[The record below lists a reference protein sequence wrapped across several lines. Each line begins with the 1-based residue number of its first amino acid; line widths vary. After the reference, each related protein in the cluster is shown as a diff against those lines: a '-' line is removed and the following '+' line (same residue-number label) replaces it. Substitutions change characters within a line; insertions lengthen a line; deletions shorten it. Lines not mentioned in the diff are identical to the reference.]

1 MCLRFTWRQAAF
13 EKQDCATIAIQETT
27 LPKPTMAEKAPDAG
41 SLDRYDIA
49 ILHAL
54 QADARQS
61 NADLA
66 ARIGLSAAP
75 TWRRVRR
82 LEELG
87 VITGYRAEID
97 RRRIG
102 LGVLAFV
109 RIDTERD
116 NAGATRALEDAIR
129 GLPEVISCHYISGA
143 GTFELQV
150 LVTDLDAY
158 SRWTMETL
166 FKLPNVKDLHTS
178 FSLGEVKAGAAL
190 PLGHLGEAAG
200 SKPASAATV
209 PARGAARAGSRTGAG
224 AGRARAG
231 GARSNR

>member
-1 MCLRFTWRQAAF
+1 MPRSDKSGKASARTTPPPPPARAA
-13 EKQDCATIAIQETT
+13 
-27 LPKPTMAEKAPDAG
+27 AERVVPEERGARDAG
-41 SLDRYDIA
+41 GLDRYDIA
-49 ILHAL
+49 LLGEL
-54 QADARQS
+54 QRDARQS

-66 ARIGLSAAP
+66 ARIGLSPAP

-87 VITGYRAEID
+87 VVTGYRAEID
-97 RRRIG
+97 RRKIG

-109 RIDTERD
+109 RVDTDRD
-116 NAGATRALEDAIR
+116 NLEATRALEDAIR

-158 SRWTMETL
+158 ARWTMDTL
-166 FKLPNVKDLHTS
+166 FRLPNVKDLHTS

-190 PLGHLGEAAG
+190 PLGHLA
-200 SKPASAATV
+200 
-209 PARGAARAGSRTGAG
+209 AAR
-224 AGRARAG
+224 
-231 GARSNR
+231 

>member
-1 MCLRFTWRQAAF
+1 LPRSEKSGKANARAAKTPAAAPAPAR
-13 EKQDCATIAIQETT
+13 E
-27 LPKPTMAEKAPDAG
+27 AEPREPRDAG
-41 SLDRYDIA
+41 GLDRYDIA
-49 ILHAL
+49 LLGEL
-54 QADARQS
+54 QRDARQS

-66 ARIGLSAAP
+66 ARIGLSPAP

-87 VITGYRAEID
+87 IITGYRAEID
-97 RRRIG
+97 RRKIG

-109 RIDTERD
+109 RVDTERD
-116 NAGATRALEDAIR
+116 NLDATKSLEDAIR

-166 FKLPNVKDLHTS
+166 FRLPNVKDLHTS
-178 FSLGEVKAGAAL
+178 FSLGEIKASAAL
-190 PLGHLGEAAG
+190 PLGHL
-200 SKPASAATV
+200 AT
-209 PARGAARAGSRTGAG
+209 SR
-224 AGRARAG
+224 
-231 GARSNR
+231 